1 MLAVTKSGIRNWKPD
16 ALPDLT
22 GKRFIITGGNS
33 GIGFDAA
40 RMLAGKGADIVIAG
54 RNAEKITAAAATLQ
68 GSAAGKIDTV
78 KIDLSDLSHVRKAA
92 ETVRSRYESIDAL
105 IDNAGIMQ
113 TPETRTVDGYELQ
126 LATNH
131 LGHFLWAG
139 LLFDL
144 VEKADGRIV
153 TVSSI
158 AHKFGTISTDDL
170 MLEERYS
177 PTQAYGQSKLANML
191 FGLELHRQLQAK
203 GSMVKSIVCHP
214 GYSNT
219 ALQDTG
225 PSGALNIFYK
235 FLNPIMAQPSKL
247 GAIPTVLAAA
257 GAEAQSGAYYGP
269 TGWGDARG
277 PVGDSFVARRGRNAE
292 RAKWLWDESEKL
304 VDFEWT
310 MLR

>member
-1 MLAVTKSGIRNWKPD
+1 MLDVTKTGIRKWKPD
-16 ALPDLT
+16 SLPDL
-22 GKRFIITGGNS
+22 GGRLFIITGGNS

-40 RMLAGKGADIVIAG
+40 RMLAGRGADIVIAG
-54 RNAEKITAAAATLQ
+54 RNREKINAAAATLQ
-68 GSAAGKIDTV
+68 GGATGKIDTV
-78 KIDLSDLSHVRKAA
+78 ELDLSDLSHVRKAA
-92 ETVRSRYESIDAL
+92 ETVRSRYDRIDGL

-113 TPETRTVDGYELQ
+113 TPDTRTVDGYELQ
-126 LATNH
+126 LTTNH

-144 VEKADGRIV
+144 VEKAEGRIV

-158 AHKFGTISTDDL
+158 AHKFGTIFTDDL
-170 MLEERYS
+170 MLEKRYS

-191 FGLELHRQLQAK
+191 FGLELHRRLAAK
-203 GSMVKSIVCHP
+203 GSAVKSIVCHP

-225 PSGALNIFYK
+225 PSGPLNLLYK
-235 FLNPIMAQPSKL
+235 FLNPLIAQPAEL

-257 GAEAQSGAYYGP
+257 AEEAQSGAYYGP

-277 PVGDSFVARRGRNAE
+277 PVGDSFVAMRGRNAE
-292 RAKWLWDESEKL
+292 RAQWLWDESEKL
-304 VDFEWT
+304 VDFEWDF
-310 MLR
+310 LR

>member
-1 MLAVTKSGIRNWKPD
+1 MLDVTKSGVRNWKPD

-22 GKRFIITGGNS
+22 GKLYVITGGNS
-33 GIGFDAA
+33 GIGLDAA
-40 RMLAGKGADIVIAG
+40 RMLADKGADVVIAG
-54 RNAEKITAAAATLQ
+54 RNQEKITAAAASLQ
-68 GSAAGKIDTV
+68 GSATGTIDTV
-78 KIDLSDLSHVRKAA
+78 QLDLSDLSNVRAAA
-92 ETVRSRYESIDAL
+92 ETVRSRYDKIDGL

-139 LLFDL
+139 LLLDL
-144 VEKADGRIV
+144 VEKAAGRIV

-158 AHKFGTISTDDL
+158 AHKFGTIFIDDL
-170 MLEERYS
+170 MLEKSYS

-191 FGLELHRQLQAK
+191 FGLELHRRLAAK
-203 GSMVKSIVCHP
+203 GSAVKSIVCHP

-225 PSGALNIFYK
+225 PSGAFNLLYK
-235 FLNPIMAQPSKL
+235 FLNPLMAQPSAL

-257 GAEAQSGAYYGP
+257 GEEAQSGAYYGP

-277 PVGDSFVARRGRNAE
+277 PVGDSQVAMRGRNAE
-292 RAKWLWDESEKL
+292 RAAWLWEESEKL
-304 VDFEWT
+304 VDFNWDA
-310 MLR
+310 LA

>member
-1 MLAVTKSGIRNWKPD
+1 MLEVTKSGIRNWKQD

-22 GKRFIITGGNS
+22 GKRYVITGGNS
-33 GIGFDAA
+33 GIGLDAA
-40 RMLAGKGADIVIAG
+40 RMLADKRADIVIAG
-54 RNAEKITAAAATLQ
+54 RSAEKINAAAASLQ
-68 GSAAGKIDTV
+68 GGATGEIDTV
-78 KIDLSDLSHVRKAA
+78 QLDLSDLSDVRKAA
-92 ETVRSRYESIDAL
+92 NTVRSRYEKIDGL
-105 IDNAGIMQ
+105 INNAGIMQ

-131 LGHFLWAG
+131 LGHFLWSG

-144 VEKADGRIV
+144 VEKAEGRIV

-158 AHKFGTISTDDL
+158 AHKFGRIFTDDL
-170 MLEERYS
+170 MLEEHYS

-191 FGLELHRQLQAK
+191 FGLELHRRLAAK
-203 GSMVKSIVCHP
+203 GSPVKSIVCHP

-225 PSGALNIFYK
+225 PAGLLNFAYK
-235 FLNPIMAQPSKL
+235 FLNPLMAQPSAL

-257 GAEAQSGAYYGP
+257 GEEAQSGAYYGP

-277 PVGDSFVARRGRNAE
+277 PVGDSFVAMRGRNAE
-292 RAKWLWDESEKL
+292 RAQWLWEESEKL
-304 VDFEWT
+304 VDFEWDF
-310 MLR
+310 LG

>member
-1 MLAVTKSGIRNWKPD
+1 MLDVTKTGIRNWKPD

-22 GKRFIITGGNS
+22 GKRYIITGGNS

-40 RMLAGKGADIVIAG
+40 KMLADKGGDVVIAG
-54 RNAEKITAAAATLQ
+54 RSEQKINAAAASLQ
-68 GSAAGKIDTV
+68 SSATGEIDTV
-78 KIDLSDLSHVRKAA
+78 QLDLSNLSNVRKAA
-92 ETVRSRYESIDAL
+92 ETVRARYDKIDGL
-105 IDNAGIMQ
+105 INNAGIMQ

-144 VEKADGRIV
+144 VEHADGRIV

-158 AHKFGTISTDDL
+158 AHKFGTIFTDDL
-170 MLEERYS
+170 MLEKSYS

-191 FGLELHRQLQAK
+191 FGLELHRRLAAK
-203 GSMVKSIVCHP
+203 GSTVQSIVCHP

-225 PSGALNIFYK
+225 PSGLLNFAYK
-235 FLNPIMAQPSKL
+235 FLNPLLAQPSAL

-257 GAEAQSGAYYGP
+257 GEEAQSGAYYGP

-277 PVGDSFVARRGRNAE
+277 PVGDSFVAMRGRNAE
-292 RAKWLWDESEKL
+292 RAQWLWEESEKL
-304 VDFEWT
+304 VDFEWDF
-310 MLR
+310 LS

>member
-1 MLAVTKSGIRNWKPD
+1 MLAVTKSGVRNWKPD

-22 GKRFIITGGNS
+22 GKRYVITGGNS
-33 GIGFDAA
+33 GIGLDAA
-40 RMLAGKGADIVIAG
+40 RMLAQKGADIVIAG
-54 RNAEKITAAAATLQ
+54 RNAEKINTAAASLQ
-68 GSAAGKIDTV
+68 GGATGEIDTV
-78 KIDLSDLSHVRKAA
+78 QLDLSDLSDVRKAA
-92 ETVRSRYESIDAL
+92 DTVRSRYEKVDGL
-105 IDNAGIMQ
+105 INNAGIMQ

-144 VEKADGRIV
+144 VEKAQGRIV

-158 AHKFGTISTDDL
+158 AHKFGTIFTDDL

-191 FGLELHRQLQAK
+191 FGLELHRRLVAK
-203 GSMVKSIVCHP
+203 GSAVKSIVCHP

-225 PSGALNIFYK
+225 PAGLLNFAYK
-235 FLNPIMAQPSKL
+235 FLNPLMAQPSAL

-257 GAEAQSGAYYGP
+257 GEEAQSGAYYGP

-277 PVGDSFVARRGRNAE
+277 PVGDSFVAMRGRNAE
-292 RAKWLWDESEKL
+292 RAQWLWEESEKL
-304 VDFEWT
+304 VDFDWDF
-310 MLR
+310 LR